1 MRSARRGWKAK
12 HSWAVGLALGS
23 AALTLASC
31 GGGNSSSGGGVVQNG
46 ALFALMGDAPVG
58 NILSLRVNVSELDL
72 RVQGRTQ
79 LVTVFPTS
87 TNVTSLMKVN
97 LTSLRDSST
106 ILNLSSIPAVT
117 YDQAILS
124 LTSAELVVYD
134 PSQNPPIRTLP
145 VTLSGHAPVM
155 PLSPPLVIQA
165 NKVSA
170 LLMDFDMVRS
180 LAVDAQGQ
188 VTGKLNPVAAG
199 AAIVPTDPDGFGY
212 FDDLVGFVRQ
222 VTPYPG
228 TQNFTGA
235 FSLQL
240 LSGTGPS
247 LSVNLDPNTQL
258 DGIANLNLMTTGS
271 VVEVGAYIDSGGN
284 MVARTVQVEDRAE
297 VENKQLAFLGTVLSV
312 AKDANGNVRSFSFFL
327 REEEPDISTTVPLDS
342 VVVVNVG
349 SATTFHLSS
358 PPVNFANLQFD
369 GASIAPGQE
378 LIVHGQY
385 AVITG
390 QPATVAANSI
400 YLRIQTLQ
408 GTLQGSPVLT
418 ASDGRSGAF
427 WLTPALSLLQSTPVL
442 VVTDADT
449 VYLNLAGLGQ
459 ITTQANLLAR
469 GLAFYQVQAA
479 TINGVPVPAGT
490 LVLLTRQLHRLS

>member
-1 MRSARRGWKAK
+1 M
-12 HSWAVGLALGS
+12 
-23 AALTLASC
+23 
-31 GGGNSSSGGGVVQNG
+31 
-46 ALFALMGDAPVG
+46 
-58 NILSLRVNVSELDL
+58 
-72 RVQGRTQ
+72 
-79 LVTVFPTS
+79 
-87 TNVTSLMKVN
+87 
-97 LTSLRDSST
+97 
-106 ILNLSSIPAVT
+106 
-117 YDQAILS
+117 
-124 LTSAELVVYD
+124 
-134 PSQNPPIRTLP
+134 
-145 VTLSGHAPVM
+145 
-155 PLSPPLVIQA
+155 
-165 NKVSA
+165 
-170 LLMDFDMVRS
+170 
-180 LAVDAQGQ
+180 
-188 VTGKLNPVAAG
+188 
-199 AAIVPTDPDGFGY
+199 
-212 FDDLVGFVRQ
+212 
-222 VTPYPG
+222 
-228 TQNFTGA
+228 
-235 FSLQL
+235 
-240 LSGTGPS
+240 
-247 LSVNLDPNTQL
+247 
-258 DGIANLNLMTTGS
+258 
-271 VVEVGAYIDSGGN
+271 
-284 MVARTVQVEDRAE
+284 
-297 VENKQLAFLGTVLSV
+297 

-427 WLTPALSLLQSTPVL
+427 WLTPALSLLQSTPVF

-479 TINGVPVPAGT
+479 TINGVSVPAGT